1 MSGTNIAQ
9 RGVTSSAFSFLDL
22 VRMTR
27 VEAGRS
33 SNPAM
38 GVNDQ
43 ETVKY
48 VINRT
53 QQELYFKFDWPGN
66 IVDRDV
72 LLIDG
77 GRYYDYPADLQFEDI
92 NVMWVLVNT
101 VYDKVEYGI
110 GPAEW
115 RIWNSDQGFKSW
127 PTQKWL
133 HNPDM
138 NKFELWPVPDGNAQ
152 AQASYVRMRG
162 TRTVAPLIND
172 SDMCV
177 INGYLLAL
185 YAAAELLARDGSK
198 DAGLKLTKAE
208 GLRHRMGVRQTSHKR
223 RPFIM
228 GGGGDG
234 GTSFGRIGLDY
245 IPPGYGSGPVG

>member
-1 MSGTNIAQ
+1 
-9 RGVTSSAFSFLDL
+9 
-22 VRMTR
+22 
-27 VEAGRS
+27 
-33 SNPAM
+33 
-38 GVNDQ
+38 
-43 ETVKY
+43 
-48 VINRT
+48 
-53 QQELYFKFDWPGN
+53 
-66 IVDRDV
+66 
-72 LLIDG
+72 
-77 GRYYDYPADLQFEDI
+77 
-92 NVMWVLVNT
+92 MWVLVNT

-138 NKFELWPVPDGNAQ
+138 NKFELWPVPDGNAE
-152 AQASYVRMRG
+152 AQASYVRLRG
-162 TRTVAPLIND
+162 TRTVAPLIQD
-172 SDMCV
+172 SDTCV

-208 GLRHRMGVRQTSHKR
+208 GMRHRMGVRQTSHKR